1 MFSILRPHLIYEDI
15 SSDIVEHDIDCDA
28 EEWSYNGKNVYRGLI
43 DQKYIDEKLH
53 VYWLY
58 DDNSKKVGLAEHESD
73 SPEIFKALWIYENNP
88 FATLYQNLEWKET
101 GTTLWSKLSNE
112 AYQDCL
118 EQDFK
123 NVFDD
128 ALKNNTLILTPSN
141 LKQDLFIYECEKCT
155 HKSFLAMNGHS
166 SVKKIPL
173 VDLNHYSLLFLDDS
187 FLVFD
192 PPLDFTPFLSRQP
205 HDACVQEQTLMPV
218 QESGPPE

>member
-1 MFSILRPHLIYEDI
+1 MIYEDI

-101 GTTLWSKLSNE
+101 GNTLWSKLSNE

-118 EQDFK
+118 EKDFK

-141 LKQDLFIYECEKCT
+141 LKKDFFIYECERCN

-166 SVKKIPL
+166 PVKKIPL
-173 VDLNHYSLLFLDDS
+173 VDLNHFFLLFLDDS

-192 PPLDFTPFLSRQP
+192 PPLDFTPFNSRRP
-205 HDACVQEQTLMPV
+205 HDGDAQEQTLMQVP
-218 QESGPPE
+218 ESGPPE

>member
-28 EEWSYNGKNVYRGLI
+28 EEWSYNGKDVYRGLI
-43 DQKYIDEKLH
+43 DQKYIDENLH

-58 DDNSKKVGLAEHESD
+58 DDNSKKVGLAEHESN
-73 SPEIFKALWIYENNP
+73 SPEIFRALWIYENNP

-101 GTTLWSKLSNE
+101 DTTLWSKLSNE

-118 EQDFK
+118 DKDFK

-128 ALKNNTLILTPSN
+128 ALKNNTLILTPSK
-141 LKQDLFIYECEKCT
+141 LKEDFFIYECEKCN

-166 SVKKIPL
+166 SVKKIPH
-173 VDLNHYSLLFLDDS
+173 VDLNHYSILFLDDS
-187 FLVFD
+187 FLLFD
-192 PPLDFTPFLSRQP
+192 PPLGFKLMTQQLDGDVQAQQP
-205 HDACVQEQTLMPV
+205 EQAMLV
-218 QESGPPE
+218 GHPE

>member
-28 EEWSYNGKNVYRGLI
+28 EEWSYNGKDVYRGLI
-43 DQKYIDEKLH
+43 DQKYIDENLH

-58 DDNSKKVGLAEHESD
+58 DDNSKKVGLAEHESN
-73 SPEIFKALWIYENNP
+73 SPEIFRALWIYENNP

-101 GTTLWSKLSNE
+101 DTTLWSKLSNE

-118 EQDFK
+118 DKDFK

-128 ALKNNTLILTPSN
+128 ALKNNTLILTPSK
-141 LKQDLFIYECEKCT
+141 LKEDFFIYECERCN

-166 SVKKIPL
+166 SVKKIPR
-173 VDLNHYSLLFLDDS
+173 VDLNHYSILFLDDS
-187 FLVFD
+187 FLLFD
-192 PPLDFTPFLSRQP
+192 PPLGFKLMKQQLDGDVQAQQP
-205 HDACVQEQTLMPV
+205 EQAMLV
-218 QESGPPE
+218 GHPE

>member
-28 EEWSYNGKNVYRGLI
+28 EEWSYNGKDVYRGLI
-43 DQKYIDEKLH
+43 DQKYIDENLH

-58 DDNSKKVGLAEHESD
+58 DDNSKKVGLAEHESN
-73 SPEIFKALWIYENNP
+73 SPEIFRALWIYENNP

-101 GTTLWSKLSNE
+101 DTTLWSKLSNE

-118 EQDFK
+118 DKDFK

-128 ALKNNTLILTPSN
+128 ALKNNTLILTPSK
-141 LKQDLFIYECEKCT
+141 LKEDFFIYECEKCN

-166 SVKKIPL
+166 SVKKIHH
-173 VDLNHYSLLFLDDS
+173 VDLNHYSILFLDDS
-187 FLVFD
+187 LLLFD
-192 PPLDFTPFLSRQP
+192 PPLGFKLMKQQLDGDVQAQQP
-205 HDACVQEQTLMPV
+205 EQAMLV
-218 QESGPPE
+218 GHPE

>member
-1 MFSILRPHLIYEDI
+1 MFSTLRPHLIYEDI

-101 GTTLWSKLSNE
+101 GSTLWSKLSNE

-141 LKQDLFIYECEKCT
+141 LKKDFFIYECEKCN

-166 SVKKIPL
+166 PVKKIPL
-173 VDLNHYSLLFLDDS
+173 VDLNHYFLLFLDDS

-192 PPLDFTPFLSRQP
+192 PPLDFTPFVSRQR
-205 HDACVQEQTLMPV
+205 HDDDVQEQQLRQAP
-218 QESGPPE
+218 ESVPPE

>member
-1 MFSILRPHLIYEDI
+1 MIYENI

-43 DQKYIDEKLH
+43 DQKYIDENLH

-88 FATLYQNLEWKET
+88 FATLYQNIEWKET

-141 LKQDLFIYECEKCT
+141 LKEELFIYECEKCN

-166 SVKKIPL
+166 PVKKIPL
-173 VDLNHYSLLFLDDS
+173 VDLNHYFLLFLDDS
-187 FLVFD
+187 FLLFD
-192 PPLDFTPFLSRQP
+192 PPLGFNPFVSRQH
-205 HDACVQEQTLMPV
+205 HDACVQEQQLTQAP
-218 QESGPPE
+218 ESVPPE